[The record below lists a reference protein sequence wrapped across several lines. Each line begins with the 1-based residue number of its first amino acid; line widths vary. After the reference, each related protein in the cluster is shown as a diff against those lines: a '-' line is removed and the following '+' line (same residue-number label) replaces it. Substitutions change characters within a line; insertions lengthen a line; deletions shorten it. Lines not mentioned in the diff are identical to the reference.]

1 MVRCVVTGAIRAALL
16 VSTCLCPCY
25 KGCCS
30 VTCLESTFQAHRGT
44 FPAWDEHPSTGD
56 AGVAI
61 SWPSLPVRTRGACFP
76 RVQDRGCPGEPA
88 QKQPCW
94 CSPGC
99 SRCLAWTGAPG
110 LRRGQPPPG
119 LTSGQGEMEENQR
132 TYSCREPLPRACCSF
147 SPCPHLSICRNIFPN
162 LLRLQLG
169 QLETGNAPSWWC
181 PCRVLDAHVVEQLV
195 LWGGKP
201 QGQVNR
207 VLLPCLGG
215 SGGL

>member
-1 MVRCVVTGAIRAALL
+1 MPWRACTEAALL
-16 VSTCLCPCY
+16 VLPRLQPLF
-25 KGCCS
+25 G
-30 VTCLESTFQAHRGT
+30 LDR
-44 FPAWDEHPSTGD
+44 STG
-56 AGVAI
+56 AETWSA
-61 SWPSLPVRTRGACFP
+61 
-76 RVQDRGCPGEPA
+76 
-88 QKQPCW
+88 
-94 CSPGC
+94 
-99 SRCLAWTGAPG
+99 
-110 LRRGQPPPG
+110 PPPG

-201 QGQVNR
+201 RGQVNR